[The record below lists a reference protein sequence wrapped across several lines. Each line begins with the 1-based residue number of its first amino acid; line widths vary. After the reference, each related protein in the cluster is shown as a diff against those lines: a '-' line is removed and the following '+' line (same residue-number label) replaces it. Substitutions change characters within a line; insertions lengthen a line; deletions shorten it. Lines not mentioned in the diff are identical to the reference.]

1 MNRHMFRSLSSSAIQ
16 KILQRL
22 DGLRRVKYMP
32 WRSIDDEGQAE
43 RNQACGALLANL
55 PPKVFTVS
63 IWEAQESW
71 LHGRKPKPR
80 NVQLGWFALRAS
92 FDLQTL
98 VISHAVEAS
107 DFFRPFYSET
117 RISALPVGMRL
128 WGRLRSL
135 SLTSQIPT
143 RRTGSIETNELLL
156 AASQAAWR
164 MPRLHT
170 MEIWHGA
177 VGKGFLLRYEVLRN
191 ETKLTIEFTWPFE
204 PSQKTIQAWKL
215 VARDRTRHRLSITQN
230 ILQSSSLTTRTS
242 ICARLKLK
250 ALLKEW

>member
-1 MNRHMFRSLSSSAIQ
+1 
-16 KILQRL
+16 
-22 DGLRRVKYMP
+22 MP
-32 WRSIDDEGQAE
+32 WRSIDGEGQAE

-55 PPKVFTVS
+55 PPKIFTVS

-80 NVQLGWFALRAS
+80 NVQLGWSSLRVS
-92 FDLQTL
+92 FDMQTL

-128 WGRLRSL
+128 WSRLRSL
-135 SLTSQIPT
+135 SLTSRIPT
-143 RRTGSIETNELLL
+143 RRTGSTKTNELLL
-156 AASQAAWR
+156 AASRAAWR

-191 ETKLTIEFTWPFE
+191 ETKLTIESTWPFE
-204 PSQKTIQAWKL
+204 LSQKTLQSWGL
-215 VARDRTRHRLSITQN
+215 VTSERTRNWPSITQN

-250 ALLKEW
+250 PLLKEW